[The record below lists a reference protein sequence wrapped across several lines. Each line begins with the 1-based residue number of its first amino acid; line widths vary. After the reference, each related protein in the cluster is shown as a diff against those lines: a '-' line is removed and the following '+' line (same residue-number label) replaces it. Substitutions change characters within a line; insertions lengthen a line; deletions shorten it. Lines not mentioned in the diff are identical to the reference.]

1 MKLINY
7 MPNNSL
13 LNIFDNIDRYFE
25 SDFQIN
31 SRKPRISID
40 ELDNSY
46 SVSLEM
52 PGIAK
57 KDINITINEGIIN
70 IQSQQKENN
79 NKSFYSEIDN
89 YNYSRSFYVPD
100 DANIDKIK
108 AKSSNGILS
117 IDIPKLTEVKKDIKK
132 IAIS

>member
-1 MKLINY
+1 